1 MDTGCVAWAHDAQTT
16 GQESEHAVWPG
27 RRALTAAF
35 GAFTLYA
42 AAMVFTG
49 HADGTWA
56 IWAFGGYAITTMLL
70 LATDGWLL
78 PLAVALGGALV
89 APLIWLMTRAAA
101 TAEVVV
107 IGRAANHV
115 LKYGTPYLPPG
126 QLTDWKS
133 YNPYLPLMDVF
144 GLPRAVGVTGVLG
157 DTRIWVSVTTI
168 ALIAAA
174 LAIASPH
181 RLRDCQRCRRRVI
194 GATALAVASPVIA
207 FPLALGVT
215 DPPVIALTCLALAWA
230 SREKMVRAAL
240 VLAVACAM
248 KTTAWAVV
256 PVLGIMAWV
265 RYAPRAATA
274 FGTTAIAA
282 TGILSLLAA
291 PEAMATSTDV
301 KAVKQNLIDFP
312 LGLTK
317 HKTPAAS
324 PLPGHL
330 IAGLGKGGDHTVE
343 VLMVVAAVAFAAWIL
358 LRPPR
363 DTRAVAWRLAV
374 GYAVMFALDPSTRF
388 GYFAYPLALLGWLAL
403 TKPNSPERTV
413 VPPQDPLAVSQAA
426 ALPAL
431 TRWRTLLVSSAVAAR
446 PTAIVAAAEASRV
459 CWAPSHAVSG
469 PPSAVPSGAASTVS
483 APRAASTWESSSGGV
498 SRWNKVA
505 DRAG

>member
-1 MDTGCVAWAHDAQTT
+1 MAGAIDAQMT
-16 GQESEHAVWPG
+16 GQQHEHAVWPE
-27 RRALTAAF
+27 RRAVAALF
-35 GAFTLYA
+35 GVFTVYA

-56 IWAFGGYAITTMLL
+56 VWAFGSYAITTMLL
-70 LATDGWLL
+70 LATEGWAA

-89 APLIWLMTRAAA
+89 APLIWLMTQSAA

-107 IGRAANHV
+107 IGRAADHV

-126 QLTDWKS
+126 QLTGWTS

-157 DTRIWVSVTTI
+157 DTRIWVTLTTI
-168 ALIAAA
+168 VLVAAA
-174 LAIASPH
+174 FGVASPH
-181 RLRDCQRCRRRVI
+181 RLRDCRRCRTRVI
-194 GATALAVASPVIA
+194 GVTALAVASPVVA

-230 SREKMVRAAL
+230 ARGKMVRAGL
-240 VLAVACAM
+240 VLAIACAM
-248 KTTAWAVV
+248 KTTAWAAV
-256 PVLGIMAWV
+256 PVLAIMAWV
-265 RYAPRAATA
+265 QYAPRAATR
-274 FGTTAIAA
+274 FGVTAIAA

-291 PEAMATSTDV
+291 PEAMATPTDV
-301 KAVKQNLIDFP
+301 RAIRQNLIDFP

-330 IAGLGKGGDHTVE
+330 IADLGTIGHWAAV

-363 DTRAVAWRLAV
+363 DARAVAWRLAV
-374 GYAVMFALDPSTRF
+374 GYAVIFVLDPSTRF

-403 TKPNSPERTV
+403 TKRDSPERTV
-413 VPPQDPLAVSQAA
+413 VPPPDPLVVS
-426 ALPAL
+426 
-431 TRWRTLLVSSAVAAR
+431 
-446 PTAIVAAAEASRV
+446 
-459 CWAPSHAVSG
+459 
-469 PPSAVPSGAASTVS
+469 
-483 APRAASTWESSSGGV
+483 RAAS
-498 SRWNKVA
+498 
-505 DRAG
+505 